1 MTTETQSLRGPLA
14 AEGRMRKP
22 LSPEAKAAAIARLH
36 DVMRKA
42 CERMERGKADE
53 DADRRAEAAGRIA
66 DELGANV

>member
-36 DVMRKA
+36 EAMRKA
-42 CERMERGKADE
+42 CERMERRKADE
-53 DADRRAEAAGRIA
+53 EVERRAEAAGRIA
-66 DELGANV
+66 DAMGANV